1 MGNKMRE
8 VYNQPGDIDAYTGG
22 LAEQFQTAMVGDRYF
37 FSHPE
42 GGQNQER
49 GMGTSQTRSS
59 IQRRKLR
66 DIICDNGRS
75 KVTRTQRF
83 VMRMVSGEN
92 PRIPCQAEKTDLDFD
107 GIVRD
112 IVAQQEA
119 IKKSISWID
128 S

>member
-1 MGNKMRE
+1 MGLPSRGWSE
-8 VYNQPGDIDAYTGG
+8 
-22 LAEQFQTAMVGDRYF
+22 
-37 FSHPE
+37 S
-42 GGQNQER
+42 ER

-75 KVTRTQRF
+75 KVTRTQRI

-119 IKKSISWID
+119 IKNPSHGLTPDLVLDKLTFETLFLIYS
-128 S
+128 